1 MSKLEEL
8 IQKLCPNGVEYKA
21 MDELGYFYCGISGK
35 SRDDFVDGNAKFITY
50 KNIYSNLALNLAVD
64 DKVKIEENENQNT
77 IQYGDVLF
85 TGSSETPDECGFSSV
100 LTTQTEEKLYLNSF
114 CFGYRFFNNSLF
126 LPDFSKY
133 LFRSQK
139 LRVAIGK
146 TASGVTRFN
155 VSKKKMGKIRI
166 PVPPIEVQEE
176 IVRILDKFTELTAE
190 LTARKKQYEFYRD
203 KWLNNIHECKIMRIC
218 DFAECVTGATPSTS
232 KREYWENGTIQW
244 MSSGEVNL
252 FEVFQ
257 TEKKI
262 TQLGYEK
269 CSTTIVPIDTVVIAL
284 AGQGKTRGKVAITRT
299 PLCTN
304 QSLCSIIVNQN
315 IVNSEYLLFYL
326 QSKYEDLRRISSGD
340 GTRGG
345 LNLKMIN
352 NYTVPIPP
360 LNTQQNII
368 KKLKYFSKLCNDIS
382 EGLPAE
388 IEARQKQ
395 YEYYRDKL
403 LTFKE
408 LA

>member
-8 IQKLCPNGVEYKA
+8 IQKLCPNGVEYRPLG
-21 MDELGYFYCGISGK
+21 ELCEIRKGKQLNKDGLLEQGNYPVINGGINPSGYWNEYNFEKDLITISQGGA
-35 SRDDFVDGNAKFITY
+35 SAGYVNFITTKFWAGAHCY
-50 KNIYSNLALNLAVD
+50 VLVNPKNCLNYRLLYHIVKNYEKELMSAQVGAGIPSVSSN
-64 DKVKIEENENQNT
+64 K
-77 IQYGDVLF
+77 
-85 TGSSETPDECGFSSV
+85 
-100 LTTQTEEKLYLNSF
+100 LT
-114 CFGYRFFNNSLF
+114 SL
-126 LPDFSKY
+126 S
-133 LFRSQK
+133 
-139 LRVAIGK
+139 
-146 TASGVTRFN
+146 
-155 VSKKKMGKIRI
+155 I

-176 IVRILDKFTELTAE
+176 IVRILDKFTELS
-190 LTARKKQYEFYRD
+190 ARKKQYEFYRD
-203 KWLNNIHECKIMRIC
+203 RWLNNIPECKMMRIC

-304 QSLCSIIVNQN
+304 QSLCSIIVNRN
-315 IVNSEYLLFYL
+315 IVDSEYLLFYL
-326 QSKYEDLRRISSGD
+326 QSKYDDLRRISSGD

-345 LNLKMIN
+345 LNLKIIK

-360 LNTQQNII
+360 LNTQKEII
-368 KKLKYFSKLCNDIS
+368 ENLKYFSKLCNDIS

-388 IEARQKQ
+388 IKARQKQ
-395 YEYYRDKL
+395 YEYYREKL
-403 LTFKE
+403 LQFRIKN
-408 LA
+408 